1 MRAESLTLQLL
12 SPLAGTEQVH
22 AGLPDGHH
30 LFGVRGGKTMHF
42 SKSVLKAGVVVRL
55 VFERQPIRPRHTAM
69 TVEHGFVGMY
79 CERRVHITWMIEG
92 HLDGGHQVRQL
103 ATAVDNTPNTDGL
116 RLCKQLVDVVH
127 RDFGLPFFLCL
138 VAHGPR
144 KRYDGGHV
152 GVVVDGLCV
161 LRQRFRCRCPAT
173 VAMVVLA
180 HSSPV

>member
-1 MRAESLTLQLL
+1 
-12 SPLAGTEQVH
+12 
-22 AGLPDGHH
+22 
-30 LFGVRGGKTMHF
+30 
-42 SKSVLKAGVVVRL
+42 
-55 VFERQPIRPRHTAM
+55 
-69 TVEHGFVGMY
+69 MY

-144 KRYDGGHV
+144 KRYDGGTWV
-152 GVVVDGLCV
+152 WLSMVWASCGSGSGAGAQ
-161 LRQRFRCRCPAT
+161 LRSRWWCLLIAPQCRQTPYR
-173 VAMVVLA
+173 A
-180 HSSPV
+180 HHHLDALPEYVPLTTS

>member
-1 MRAESLTLQLL
+1 
-12 SPLAGTEQVH
+12 
-22 AGLPDGHH
+22 
-30 LFGVRGGKTMHF
+30 
-42 SKSVLKAGVVVRL
+42 
-55 VFERQPIRPRHTAM
+55 M

-127 RDFGLPFFLCL
+127 RDFGLPFFLRL

-144 KRYDGGHV
+144 KRYGGGHV
-152 GVVVDGLCV
+152 GVVVDGSG
-161 LRQRFRCRCPAT
+161 R
-173 VAMVVLA
+173 LA
-180 HSSPV
+180 AAVQVPVPSYGRDGGACS